1 MIAYDGGISFFDD
14 ISECNPKQ
22 IDQLFTGER
31 QKYLENFPSSQS
43 KLDFTKRTIGS
54 NSSIIIL
61 FEQILKDVKT
71 FFCYAGFVMSCE
83 GFSELCGGIC
93 K

>member
-1 MIAYDGGISFFDD
+1 MIDYDGGIFFGD

-22 IDQLFTGER
+22 IDHLFTSER
-31 QKYLENFPSSQS
+31 QKDLENFPLSQS
-43 KLDFTKRTIGS
+43 KFDFTKRTIGN

-83 GFSELCGGIC
+83 DFSELCGEIC
-93 K
+93 N